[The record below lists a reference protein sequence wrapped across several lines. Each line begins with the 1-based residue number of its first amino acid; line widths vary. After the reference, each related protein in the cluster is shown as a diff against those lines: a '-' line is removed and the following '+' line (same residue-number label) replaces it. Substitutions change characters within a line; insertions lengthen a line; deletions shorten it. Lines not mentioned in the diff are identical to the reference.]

1 LRTGDMITLDAEQ
14 GILHVDLSEEALNL
28 RNVTKPIT
36 DQHGM
41 GRELFAGQRDR
52 ALTAEQGAA
61 TFSLHYAET
70 I

>member
-1 LRTGDMITLDAEQ
+1 MITLDAEA
-14 GILHVDLSEEALNL
+14 GILSVDISEADLNL
-28 RNVTKPIT
+28 RSVTKPIT

-61 TFSLHYAET
+61 TFSVKYLET